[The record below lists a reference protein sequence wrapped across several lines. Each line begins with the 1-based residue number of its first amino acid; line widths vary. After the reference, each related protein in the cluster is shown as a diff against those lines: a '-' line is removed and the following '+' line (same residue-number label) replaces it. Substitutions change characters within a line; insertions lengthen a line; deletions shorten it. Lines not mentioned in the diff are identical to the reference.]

1 MTRTLLPGL
10 LGPLLVAST
19 LHAQAADVVYVNG
32 RLWTGD
38 PAQPAATAMAV
49 QHDRLVRVGS
59 DSAVRALATA
69 STRVVDLAG
78 HRIVPGFIDSH
89 WHFSS
94 NAAVD
99 LTDAG
104 SPDSIV
110 ARLRRAAQR
119 LPAGQWLRGRGWTPS
134 DFPGNAAHKR
144 YLDAAFP
151 NRPVYLTDRDGHQA
165 LVNSEAMR
173 RAKVTAATADPPRG
187 VIERE
192 AGGVPTGLLK
202 EGATALVSRSISP
215 PTRAEIAQRI
225 DDETRKAAALGL
237 TFVQEASPREPTDVV
252 VSLLQEAAA
261 ADTLRLRWRQ
271 ALPFKPT
278 VTDAELRRYRAL
290 SDSTRGSLL
299 RFGIAKGMLD
309 GTVDAKTAA
318 MLEPYA
324 GTDATGL
331 PFWPAA
337 TVNGTVARYDRAG
350 LQVELHAIGDKA
362 IRMALDAYAAAATR
376 NQTTGRR
383 HRVEHIE
390 VPDPRDVP
398 RFKPLGVIASTQ
410 AIFAT
415 PDVTTLTNYAPLLG
429 PTRAARSNN
438 FRQFDDAGAVQ
449 AFGSDYPV
457 FPMDPLLGVYT
468 AATRMTPQGTPA
480 GGWYPAGRITVE
492 AALRHYTRD
501 AAYAAFRETEL
512 GVLKAGMLADFV
524 ELTEDILTVPATQL
538 LTARVQRT
546 VVGGREVYLAPAS
559 RP

>member
-1 MTRTLLPGL
+1 MTRALI
-10 LGPLLVAST
+10 PLLLAASA
-19 LHAQAADVVYVNG
+19 LRAQSADAIADAIYVNG
-32 RLWTGD
+32 RIWTGD
-38 PAQPAATAMAV
+38 PAQPAATALAV
-49 QHDRLVRVGS
+49 QGGRLVRVGS
-59 DSAVRALATA
+59 DSAVRALAA
-69 STRVVDLAG
+69 ANTRVVDLQG
-78 HRIVPGFIDSH
+78 HRVVPGFIDSH
-89 WHFSS
+89 WHLSS

-165 LVNSEAMR
+165 LVNSEALR
-173 RAKVTAATADPPRG
+173 RAALTAATADPPRG

-202 EGATALVSRSISP
+202 EGASGLVSRIIPP
-215 PTRAEIAQRI
+215 PTRADIAQRI
-225 DDETRKAAALGL
+225 DDETRKATALGL

-252 VSLLQEAAA
+252 VSLLQAAAA

-278 VTDAELRRYRAL
+278 VTAAELRRYRAL
-290 SDSTRGSLL
+290 SDSTRGPLL

-337 TVNGTVARYDRAG
+337 TVNGSVARYDSAG

-362 IRMALDAYAAAATR
+362 IRMALDAYGAAAAR
-376 NQTTGRR
+376 NKTSGRR

-398 RFKPLGVIASTQ
+398 RFKALGVIASTQ

-457 FPMDPLLGVYT
+457 FPMDPILGIYT
-468 AATRMTPQGTPA
+468 AVTRMTPQGTPA
-480 GGWYPAGRITVE
+480 GGWYPAGRISVE

-512 GVLKAGMLADFV
+512 GVLRAGMLADFV
-524 ELTEDILTVPATQL
+524 ELSEDILTIPPARL
-538 LTARVQRT
+538 LQAKVRRT
-546 VVGGREVYLAPAS
+546 VVGGREVFAESA
-559 RP
+559 R